1 MADLHIHDPTIDDAQ
16 GDYLVRAIDSL
27 RLEAAGGEPPALSR
41 RVLPVCGKR
50 CVRSGVSSRAQP
62 MSSASHR

>member
-27 RLEAAGGEPPALSR
+27 RLEAAGGEPPSGSGTPSR
-41 RVLPVCGKR
+41 
-50 CVRSGVSSRAQP
+50 
-62 MSSASHR
+62 